1 MAMMAADTDLFIP
14 GSPSMGG
21 GPWMLLAFS
30 TRALGF

>member
-21 GPWMLLAFS
+21 APWMLLPFS